1 MFLSLYLKRF
11 IQFIGKTA
19 LKNMILN
26 SKIYADVT
34 TKCRVQSLRPVCSF
48 VVAPALPKYLFHQR
62 NVHFKIKMVL
72 FEICCL

>member
-1 MFLSLYLKRF
+1 
-11 IQFIGKTA
+11 
-19 LKNMILN
+19 MILN

-34 TKCRVQSLRPVCSF
+34 TKCRAQSLRPVCSF

-72 FEICCL
+72 FEICCLCIGISVYKKLFLSHVF

>member
-34 TKCRVQSLRPVCSF
+34 TKCRLQMLR
-48 VVAPALPKYLFHQR
+48 
-62 NVHFKIKMVL
+62 
-72 FEICCL
+72 